1 VQLDLSDRRVI
12 VTGASRGIGRALARA
27 FADEGCRLAV
37 CARGGDALE
46 TVAEDLRARGAEVI
60 ARQVD
65 VTSTEA
71 VRAFVD
77 EAATAWGGIDVLVNN
92 AGQGKSGTVDD
103 LTAEALMEHGNL
115 IQGSHLRMAA
125 AVVPHMRSV
134 GGGRIININA
144 VAGKYPQPAG
154 LGSSVNRAAALAL
167 SDALAGGLGKD
178 NILVNSVNMGFV
190 DTGQWVRHRDEGA
203 PKATVAETKQAY
215 SSVIPLGRMAR
226 PEDVAGIVLFLSS
239 DAASYITRASID
251 VTGGL
256 GIGRMAP
263 TEAMA
268 ELRARTATRS
278 EAPAE
283 YPDDRAGTEPATLR
297 TS

>member
-12 VTGASRGIGRALARA
+12 VSGASRGIGRALARA
-27 FADEGCRLAV
+27 FAEEGCRVAV
-37 CARGGDALE
+37 CARGAEALDE
-46 TVAEDLRARGAEVI
+46 VAADLRARGAADVL
-60 ARQVD
+60 ACSVD
-65 VTSTEA
+65 VTSTEQ
-71 VRAFVD
+71 VQAFVD
-77 EAATAWGGIDVLVNN
+77 AAAAAWGGLDVLVNN
-92 AGQGKSGTVDD
+92 AGQGRSGTVDT
-103 LTAEALMEHGNL
+103 LTAEQLMEHGNL
-115 IQGSHLRMAA
+115 IQGSHLRMAS
-125 AVVPHMRSV
+125 AVVPHMRAV

-144 VAGKYPQPAG
+144 VAGKYPQPSG

-167 SDALAGGLGKD
+167 SDALAGGLGGD

-203 PKATVAETKQAY
+203 PKATVAETKAAY

-268 ELRARTATRS
+268 ELRARTASRS
-278 EAPAE
+278 EVP
-283 YPDDRAGTEPATLR
+283 PEPA
-297 TS
+297 SA